1 MVLGE
6 RSIMKIITIDPNK
19 CTGCR
24 LCELACSLRNFGEC
38 NPARAKIRV
47 IGFDEMFVV
56 PLLCM
61 QCERPFC
68 AEVCP
73 SGAITKEEGSGVIK
87 IAKEKCVG
95 CKICT
100 LACPFGNIVFS
111 TEEHVAVK
119 CDLCGGEPE
128 CVAFCP
134 TEALEYREADTAAMS
149 KKMDLAERLRTVYE
163 GVQSS

>member
-1 MVLGE
+1 
-6 RSIMKIITIDPNK
+6 MKIITIDPNR

-24 LCELACSLRNFGEC
+24 LCELACSLRNVGEC
-38 NPARAKIRV
+38 NPARARIRI
-47 IGFDEMFVV
+47 IGFDEMFAM

-68 AEVCP
+68 AEVCLT
-73 SGAITKEEGSGVIK
+73 GAITKEEGSGIIR

-111 TEEHVAVK
+111 TEERIAVK

-134 TEALEYREADTAAMS
+134 TGALKFSEEDTGVMS
-149 KKMDLAERLRTVYE
+149 KRIDLSEKLRAIYE
-163 GVQSS
+163 GAQGS